1 MSKTS
6 ILKDELIERLI
17 NIDEEISLIYKG
29 TIDFVI
35 VGGSALILN
44 FGSSRGTPDIDV
56 LNINK
61 DIESIVEKYDMN
73 ARSGIFE
80 TKFPY
85 FYEDR
90 LVEYKD
96 KRLKVC
102 KIYTPSLEDLIVSK
116 IAAFRP
122 KDQEDINSP
131 AIVKQVNW
139 KRLIKIVEIDKE
151 FEQAWRSD
159 REFSEFY
166 QHYKEYKDRH
176 CKKWIK

>member
-80 TKFPY
+80 TKCLPAGILLTKWQSFFPAGRLAGKKA
-85 FYEDR
+85 FY
-90 LVEYKD
+90 
-96 KRLKVC
+96 
-102 KIYTPSLEDLIVSK
+102 
-116 IAAFRP
+116 
-122 KDQEDINSP
+122 
-131 AIVKQVNW
+131 
-139 KRLIKIVEIDKE
+139 
-151 FEQAWRSD
+151 
-159 REFSEFY
+159 
-166 QHYKEYKDRH
+166 
-176 CKKWIK
+176 